1 MSGIREARRNL
12 RPAYRRAPHRASF
25 GAGAAFFVFA
35 AVAVIGAVCTALIPR
50 SPADAEV
57 PVAAADEPALD
68 QRVREAATN

>member
-1 MSGIREARRNL
+1 M
-12 RPAYRRAPHRASF
+12 
-25 GAGAAFFVFA
+25 FA